1 MTSTFEKIKAGL
13 EDAIAY
19 EKGDKSRAHVIKRE
33 SSSSTKMKRF
43 KKPKLIEIKE
53 FRKKF
58 NLTQKRFAEF
68 LCVSTDTVS
77 KWEQKRTEPSLT
89 VLRLLD
95 VIQKHPEIIQ
105 EEFKTKKAS

>member
-19 EKGDKSRAHVIKRE
+19 EKGDKSRARVETRE
-33 SSSSTKMKRF
+33 SPSSSKKRRF
-43 KKPKLIEIKE
+43 QIPKLIEIKE
-53 FRKKF
+53 FRKKY

-77 KWEQKRTEPSLT
+77 KWEQKRTEPSLI
-89 VLRLLD
+89 VLRLLGL
-95 VIQKHPEIIQ
+95 IQKHPEIIQ